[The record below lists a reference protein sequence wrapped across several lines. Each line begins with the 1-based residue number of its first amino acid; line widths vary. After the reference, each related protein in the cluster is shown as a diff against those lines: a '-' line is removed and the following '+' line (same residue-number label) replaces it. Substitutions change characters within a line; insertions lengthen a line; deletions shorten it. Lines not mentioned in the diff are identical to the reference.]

1 MATYWGV
8 PIPELDTKRLADYF
22 GIQRDLESVVAFCKR
37 ICTLSDQR
45 LRDSQLLDALTI
57 AAVIRYGRCFDDSA
71 RDRIPDQVLDEL
83 EPQTRSL
90 HEAFRALRSKHIAH
104 SVNWFEENTVVAEVS
119 DRPDQTEAHG
129 IGVVMAYWASLD
141 QEGATL
147 LQRLAEYFLELI
159 QIWIAAERERLL
171 EEAREIPFKRLKAR
185 DMPGPF
191 TIDWRKVGKQR
202 KRRANRCRRTT
213 LGAAAEPQDR

>member
-22 GIQRDLESVVAFCKR
+22 GIQRDLESVVALCKR
-37 ICTLSDQR
+37 IREHSVQQP
-45 LRDSQLLDALTI
+45 RDSQLLDALTV

-71 RDRIPDQVLDEL
+71 RDRIPNEVLDEL

-90 HEAFRALRSKHIAH
+90 HESFRALRSKHIAH
-104 SVNWFEENTVVAEVS
+104 SVNPFEENTVVAEVS
-119 DRPDQTEAHG
+119 DRPDQTAAHG

-147 LQRLAEYFLELI
+147 LRRLAEHFLELI
-159 QIWIAAERERLL
+159 QPRIVVERERLL
-171 EEAREIPFKRLKAR
+171 QEAREIPYKELTAR
-185 DMPGPF
+185 DMPGPY
-191 TIDWRKVGKQR
+191 TIDWRKVGEQR
-202 KRRANRCRRTT
+202 KRRTKRLQTNRASR
-213 LGAAAEPQDR
+213 GQ